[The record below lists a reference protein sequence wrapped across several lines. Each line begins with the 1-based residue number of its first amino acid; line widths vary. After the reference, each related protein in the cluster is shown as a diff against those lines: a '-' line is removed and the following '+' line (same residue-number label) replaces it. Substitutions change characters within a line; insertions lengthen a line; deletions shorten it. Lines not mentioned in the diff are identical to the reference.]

1 VIAKVLSVARWE
13 YLEKVKSKAFLIGLF
28 LTPILMVGM
37 GVVPTLLITQADTR
51 TKIIGVIDPSGE
63 MVMPLANLIE
73 ARYRLADGRPNY
85 IIRPLATGH
94 AFDVRS
100 AALEADRQ
108 TGGGDIEGYCLLGPT
123 AESDTA
129 VEYRSKSVGDI
140 QLLENL
146 QQALR
151 IVLSERKG
159 VAMGLDTT
167 VIRALNVK
175 VDMKQVKLSKTGE
188 KEDTGFLQVFF
199 TAYVFLFML
208 FLLIVTSG
216 QLLVRSILE
225 EKSNRIVE
233 VLVSSCSST
242 ELMSGK
248 VLGLSA
254 LGFTQIGFWALIGVI
269 VSLSFGV
276 VLVTPGIAALLV
288 VYFVL
293 GYLFY
298 AAVFIGAGSPL
309 TTEQE
314 AQQVTSYLVMIL
326 ILPIALAF
334 PAMQNPDATWLRILT
349 FIPFLT
355 PTMMA
360 LRIPIQMPSPWEIL
374 ATILLMVVSIFF
386 AMIAAGRIFRIA
398 ILSTGKSPKI
408 ADIVR
413 WAREG

>member
-1 VIAKVLSVARWE
+1 MIAKVVSVARWE
-13 YLEKVKSKAFLIGLF
+13 YMEKVKSKAFLIGLF
-28 LTPILMVGM
+28 LTPVLMVGM
-37 GVVPTLLITQADTR
+37 GVVPTLLITRADTR
-51 TKIIGVIDPSGE
+51 TKTIGVIDPSG
-63 MVMPLANLIE
+63 VIVAPLADLIQ
-73 ARYRLADGRPNY
+73 ARYRLADGNPNY
-85 IIRPLATGH
+85 LIRPLAVGPGV
-94 AFDVRS
+94 DVQS
-100 AALEADRQ
+100 AASDADRLA
-108 TGGGDIEGYCLLGPT
+108 GAGDIEGYCLLGLAPE
-123 AESDTA
+123 ADTA

-140 QLLENL
+140 VLVENL
-146 QQALR
+146 QQSLR

-159 VAMGLDTT
+159 FSMGLDTS

-188 KEDTGFLQVFF
+188 KENSGFLQVFF

-242 ELMSGK
+242 ELMAGK

-254 LGFTQIGFWALIGVI
+254 LGFTQIGFWSLMGAAA
-269 VSLSFGV
+269 SLSFGV
-276 VLVTPGIAALLV
+276 VFVTPGIAALLIL
-288 VYFVL
+288 YFVL

-314 AQQVTSYLVMIL
+314 AQQVTSYLVMLL
-326 ILPIALAF
+326 ILPIVLAF
-334 PAMQNPDATWLRILT
+334 PAMQNPDATWLRVLT
-349 FIPFLT
+349 FVPFLT

-360 LRIPIQMPSPWEIL
+360 LRIPIQMPSAWEIL
-374 ATILLMVVSIFF
+374 ATILLMIVSIFF
-386 AMIAAGRIFRIA
+386 AMVAAGRIFRIA

-408 ADIVR
+408 AEILR

>member
-1 VIAKVLSVARWE
+1 MITKVVSVARWE
-13 YLEKVKSKAFLIGLF
+13 YLEKVRSKAFLIGLF
-28 LTPILMVGM
+28 LTPILMVGL

-51 TKIIGVIDPSGE
+51 TKVIGVIDPSGAIAA
-63 MVMPLANLIE
+63 PLADLVQ
-73 ARYRLADGRPNY
+73 ARYRLADGSPNY
-85 IIRPLATGH
+85 VIRPLAVGP
-94 AFDVRS
+94 AADVQS
-100 AALEADRQ
+100 AAAEADRE
-108 TGGGDIEGYCLLGPT
+108 TGAGEIEGYCLLGPVPE
-123 AESDTA
+123 ADSA

-140 QLLENL
+140 QLVENL
-146 QQALR
+146 QQAIR

-159 VAMGLDTT
+159 LSMGLDMT

-242 ELMSGK
+242 ELMAGK

-269 VSLSFGV
+269 ASLSFGI
-276 VLVTPGIAALLV
+276 VLVTPGIAALLI

-326 ILPIALAF
+326 VLPIALAF
-334 PAMQNPDATWLRILT
+334 PAMQNPDATWLRVLT

-360 LRIPIQMPSPWEIL
+360 LRIPIQMPSLWEIL
-374 ATILLMVVSIFF
+374 GTILLMVVSIFF
-386 AMIAAGRIFRIA
+386 AMVVAGRIFRIA
-398 ILSTGKSPKI
+398 ILSTGKSPKLAEI
-408 ADIVR
+408 FR
-413 WAREG
+413 WAKEG

>member
-1 VIAKVLSVARWE
+1 MMTKIVSVARWE

-28 LTPILMVGM
+28 LTPVLMVGM
-37 GVVPTLLITQADTR
+37 GVLPTLLITQADTR
-51 TKIIGVIDPSGE
+51 TKIIGVIDPSGAIAG
-63 MVMPLANLIE
+63 PLAGLLQS
-73 ARYRLADGRPNY
+73 RYRLADGRPNY
-85 IIRPLATGH
+85 MLRPLA
-94 AFDVRS
+94 AESEADVRES
-100 AALEADRQ
+100 AAEADRES
-108 TGGGDIEGYCLLGPT
+108 GSGDIEGYVLLGSSPET
-123 AESDTA
+123 DTT

-140 QLLENL
+140 QLVENL

-159 VAMGLDTT
+159 LSLGLDTA

-175 VDMKQVKLSKTGE
+175 VDLKQVKLSKTGE
-188 KEDTGFLQVFF
+188 KEETGFLQVFF

-208 FLLIVTSG
+208 FLLIITSG

-242 ELMSGK
+242 ELMAGK

-254 LGFTQIGFWALIGVI
+254 LGFTQIGFWALMGAI
-269 VSLSFGV
+269 VSVSFGV
-276 VLVTPGIAALLV
+276 VFVTPGIAALLI

-314 AQQVTSYLVMIL
+314 AQQVTSYLVML
-326 ILPIALAF
+326 LVLPIALAF
-334 PAMQNPDATWLRILT
+334 PAMQNPDATWIRILT

-360 LRIPIQMPSPWEIL
+360 LRIPIQMPPAWEIL
-374 ATILLMVVSIFF
+374 ATILLLVVSIFF

-408 ADIVR
+408 AEIFR

>member
-1 VIAKVLSVARWE
+1 MMTKAITVARWE

-28 LTPILMVGM
+28 LTPVLMVGM
-37 GVVPTLLITQADTR
+37 GVVPTLLVTQADTR
-51 TKIIGVIDPSGE
+51 TKVIGVIDPSGA
-63 MVMPLANLIE
+63 VAVPLADLVQS
-73 ARYRLADGRPNY
+73 RYRLADGTPNY
-85 IIRPLATGH
+85 IIRPMDAGTD
-94 AFDVRS
+94 AEI
-100 AALEADRQ
+100 AAAADEADRQ
-108 TGGGDIEGYCLLGPT
+108 TASGDIEGYCLLRSVPE
-123 AESDTA
+123 ADTA
-129 VEYRSKSVGDI
+129 AEYRSKSVGDI
-140 QLLENL
+140 QLVENL

-151 IVLSERKG
+151 LVLSERKG
-159 VAMGLDTT
+159 RSMGLEPA

-175 VDMKQVKLSKTGE
+175 VDLKQVKLSKTGE

-242 ELMSGK
+242 ELMAGK

-254 LGFTQIGFWALIGVI
+254 LGFTQIGFWAFIGTI
-269 VSLSFGV
+269 ASLSFGV
-276 VLVTPGIAALLV
+276 VLVTPGIAVLLI

-298 AAVFIGAGSPL
+298 AAVFIAAGSPL

-314 AQQVTSYLVMIL
+314 AQQVTSYLVMVL
-326 ILPIALAF
+326 VLPIALAF
-334 PAMQNPDATWLRILT
+334 PAMQNPDATWLRVMT
-349 FIPFLT
+349 YIPFLT

-360 LRIPIQMPSPWEIL
+360 LRIPIQMPSPWEI
-374 ATILLMVVSIFF
+374 AGTILLMIVSIVF
-386 AMIAAGRIFRIA
+386 AMVAAGRIFRIA
-398 ILSTGKSPKI
+398 ILSTGKSPKLAEI
-408 ADIVR
+408 FR
-413 WAREG
+413 WAKEG

>member
-1 VIAKVLSVARWE
+1 MIGKVASVARWE

-28 LTPILMVGM
+28 LTPVLMIGM

-51 TKIIGVIDPSGE
+51 TKVIGVIDPSG
-63 MVMPLANLIE
+63 VVVAPLAELLE
-73 ARYRLADGRPNY
+73 SRYRLADGKPNY
-85 IIRPLATGH
+85 LLRPLTA
-94 AFDVRS
+94 AS
-100 AALEADRQ
+100 AADVKAVAAEADSEA
-108 TGGGDIEGYCLLGPT
+108 GAGDIEGYCLLGPSPE
-123 AESDTA
+123 ADTV

-140 QLLENL
+140 QLVENL

-159 VAMGLDTT
+159 LSMGLDTV
-167 VIRALNVK
+167 VIRALNVR
-175 VDMKQVKLSKTGE
+175 VDLKQVKLSKTGE
-188 KEDTGFLQVFF
+188 KEDSGFLRVFF

-242 ELMSGK
+242 ELMAGK

-254 LGFTQIGFWALIGVI
+254 LGFTQIGFWSLMGAAASLFFGVI
-269 VSLSFGV
+269 F
-276 VLVTPGIAALLV
+276 VTPGIAALLI

-326 ILPIALAF
+326 VLPIALAF
-334 PAMQNPDATWLRILT
+334 PAMQNPDATWLKVLS
-349 FIPFLT
+349 FVPFLT

-360 LRIPIQMPSPWEIL
+360 LRIPIQMPSVWEIL
-374 ATILLMVVSIFF
+374 ATILLMIVSIVF
-386 AMIAAGRIFRIA
+386 AMVAAGRIFRIA

-408 ADIVR
+408 ADIFR

>member
-1 VIAKVLSVARWE
+1 MIAKVISVARWE

-28 LTPILMVGM
+28 LTPVLMVGM
-37 GVVPTLLITQADTR
+37 GIVPTLLITQADTR
-51 TKIIGVIDPSGE
+51 TKIIGLIDPSGE
-63 MVMPLANLIE
+63 MAVPLADLVE

-85 IIRPLATGH
+85 IIRPLATGQ
-94 AFDVRS
+94 AFDVK
-100 AALEADRQ
+100 AAAQEADRQ
-108 TGGGDIEGYCLLGPT
+108 TGAGDIEGYCLLGPT
-123 AESDTA
+123 AESDTS

-151 IVLSERKG
+151 IVLAERKG
-159 VAMGLDTT
+159 VAMGLDTS

-188 KEDTGFLQVFF
+188 REDSGFLQVFF

-288 VYFVL
+288 TYFVL

-374 ATILLMVVSIFF
+374 ATILLMLVSIFF

-408 ADIVR
+408 ADIFR

>member
-1 VIAKVLSVARWE
+1 MIAKVVSVARWE
-13 YLEKVKSKAFLIGLF
+13 YVEKVKSKAFLIGLF
-28 LTPILMVGM
+28 LTPVIMIGM

-51 TKIIGVIDPSGE
+51 TKIIGVIDPSG
-63 MVMPLANLIE
+63 VVAQPLADLLQ
-73 ARYRLADGRPNY
+73 ARYRLPDGSPNY
-85 IIRPLATGH
+85 ILRPLTAGTSVDLE
-94 AFDVRS
+94 AS
-100 AALEADRQ
+100 AAEADRQ
-108 TGGGDIEGYCLLGPT
+108 TGAGDIEGYCLLGRSPE
-123 AESDTA
+123 ADTA
-129 VEYRSKSVGDI
+129 IEYRSKSVGDI
-140 QLLENL
+140 QLVENL

-159 VAMGLDTT
+159 LSMGLDTS

-175 VDMKQVKLSKTGE
+175 LDMKQIKLSKTGE
-188 KEDTGFLQVFF
+188 REDSSFLQVFF
-199 TAYVFLFML
+199 RAYVFLFML

-242 ELMSGK
+242 ELMAGK

-254 LGFTQIGFWALIGVI
+254 LGFTQIGFWALMGTIA
-269 VSLSFGV
+269 SLTFGIEF
-276 VLVTPGIAALLV
+276 VTPGIAALLIL
-288 VYFVL
+288 YFVL

-326 ILPIALAF
+326 VLPIALAF
-334 PAMQNPDATWLRILT
+334 PAMQNPDATWLRVLT
-349 FIPFLT
+349 FIPLLT

-360 LRIPIQMPSPWEIL
+360 LRIPIQMPSTWEIL
-374 ATILLMVVSIFF
+374 ATILLMLVSIFF

-408 ADIVR
+408 AEIFR